1 MRNRVARVARATI
14 ATNRPK
20 SSEIVAD
27 ITQSLLSTLHAA
39 GFLRV
44 EEHPALRKHK
54 KHRDLPT
61 RLPGAPY
68 LLKISISLFY
78 KEGKLRYDIKK
89 VGQRSVALLPV
100 LSVTY
105 LYLCCFIITVHH
117 PQQKSIIL
125 HCILCTGMFD
135 S

>member
-27 ITQSLLSTLHAA
+27 ITQSLLSTLHSA

-61 RLPGAPY
+61 RLPGAPFLLKMSISFSTLYHDLPGPTRGVRPVAGLLY
-68 LLKISISLFY
+68 LLYAWAKSSVSQTWFFESITTSTPARLKIV
-78 KEGKLRYDIKK
+78 LR
-89 VGQRSVALLPV
+89 
-100 LSVTY
+100 
-105 LYLCCFIITVHH
+105 
-117 PQQKSIIL
+117 
-125 HCILCTGMFD
+125 MF
-135 S
+135 